1 MNAYLDD
8 EYDIL
13 KSAMRSLK
21 KYDIEIVALKNID
34 DVTNITMLTDAII
47 SDSLECLLVDYDLMK
62 LESKVYGTQ
71 IIKDINEILPD
82 FTCFLLTNFT
92 EQGINEKI
100 VQKVFV
106 QDKAIFAEEDD
117 SQEFRI
123 FVNKIKNSVECF
135 RKRLEVTKL
144 EYEKL
149 VEKKKERQ
157 ISASEEDR
165 FIYLYKV
172 LSSYDYV
179 DKIIYVFL
187 TIFLY
192 LLKCPQSLILSALR
206 AFCFCGKPHISRSIF
221 LYFRYQ
227 AWLKSW

>member
-1 MNAYLDD
+1 MMRIGYLDD

-13 KSAMRSLK
+13 KSAIRSLK

-100 VQKVFV
+100 VQKF
-106 QDKAIFAEEDD
+106 
-117 SQEFRI
+117 SY
-123 FVNKIKNSVECF
+123 KIRLYL
-135 RKRLEVTKL
+135 RKRMIRKSFA
-144 EYEKL
+144 
-149 VEKKKERQ
+149 
-157 ISASEEDR
+157 I
-165 FIYLYKV
+165 
-172 LSSYDYV
+172 
-179 DKIIYVFL
+179 
-187 TIFLY
+187 
-192 LLKCPQSLILSALR
+192 LLIK
-206 AFCFCGKPHISRSIF
+206 
-221 LYFRYQ
+221 
-227 AWLKSW
+227 

>member
-1 MNAYLDD
+1 MRIGYLDD

-21 KYDIEIVALKNID
+21 KYDIEIVTLKNIN

-47 SDSLECLLVDYDLMK
+47 SESLECLLVDYDLMK

-117 SQEFRI
+117 SQEFRVFI
-123 FVNKIKNSVECF
+123 NKIENSVECF
-135 RKRLEVTKL
+135 RKRVEITKL

-149 VEKKKERQ
+149 LNKKKEIK
-157 ISASEEDR
+157 ISASEEER

-179 DKIIYVFL
+179 DKMPNV
-187 TIFLY
+187 
-192 LLKCPQSLILSALR
+192 LIRNSTQETLEDMLITLNDFKKRLR
-206 AFCFCGKPHISRSIF
+206 KE
-221 LYFRYQ
+221 
-227 AWLKSW
+227 

>member
-1 MNAYLDD
+1 MRIGYLDD

-47 SDSLECLLVDYDLMK
+47 CDSLECLLVDYDLMK

-82 FTCFLLTNFT
+82 FTCFLLTNYT

-100 VQKVFV
+100 VQRIFV

-117 SQEFRI
+117 SQEFRS

-135 RKRLEVTKL
+135 RKRLELTKL

-149 VEKKKERQ
+149 VEKKKKKK
-157 ISASEEDR
+157 ITASEEDR

-179 DKIIYVFL
+179 DKMPDALVRNSTQDTL
-187 TIFLY
+187 EDMLAT
-192 LLKCPQSLILSALR
+192 LKE
-206 AFCFCGKPHISRSIF
+206 
-221 LYFRYQ
+221 
-227 AWLKSW
+227 LKQCIRKG

>member
-1 MNAYLDD
+1 MMRIGYLDD

-13 KSAMRSLK
+13 KSAIRSLK

-106 QDKAIFAEEDD
+106 QDKASSIVIRD
-117 SQEFRI
+117 SR
-123 FVNKIKNSVECF
+123 FVNEFHILKATCKFCT
-135 RKRLEVTKL
+135 RLSTFVMT
-144 EYEKL
+144 
-149 VEKKKERQ
+149 
-157 ISASEEDR
+157 
-165 FIYLYKV
+165 FP
-172 LSSYDYV
+172 
-179 DKIIYVFL
+179 F
-187 TIFLY
+187 FP
-192 LLKCPQSLILSALR
+192 LLL
-206 AFCFCGKPHISRSIF
+206 
-221 LYFRYQ
+221 
-227 AWLKSW
+227 